1 MQKKETI
8 ILILLILLSINA
20 TLRTLVYILFDNNLL
35 NLDEYFGITIEN
47 ITNNILF
54 IFSIIRTILVLIVLN
69 LRNIRNDIIT
79 YVLICLLFFSFL
91 RFYYQYLVVYTNER
105 KQIYYIDKF
114 QDINSIIIF
123 FCSVYIM
130 KHILLG

>member
-8 ILILLILLSINA
+8 ILVLLILLSINA

-47 ITNNILF
+47 ITDKILF
-54 IFSIIRTILVLIVLN
+54 IFSFIRAILVVIVLN

-91 RFYYQYLVVYTNER
+91 RFYYHYLLLYTNER